1 MRRSSSS
8 GWKAK
13 KSEYVGLWRVGRVRR
28 VMLLVFG
35 D

>member
-8 GWKAK
+8 VWRAK

-28 VMLLVFG
+28 VIFAELE
-35 D
+35 